1 MQKKAA
7 EFYIIKTKLYLGLF
21 SVKTLLMVSFALDA
35 TLRSSLG
42 LLHGRK
48 RAHCAERTSMH
59 KKSRLISSPL
69 LLESAHSS
77 ANKNESWLLAE
88 VGDLLLMCLRCEK
101 STSIHSDY
109 RSSSSSSSRRAV
121 ARDWQY
127 LTYMYYYG
135 LRLSSLWD
143 KYSIYWFDRYT

>member
-1 MQKKAA
+1 MLVFSQEVSKFNFGTLSLPNYKQTNSLLTIRKTYTRARSVHVQKQ
-7 EFYIIKTKLYLGLF
+7 
-21 SVKTLLMVSFALDA
+21 
-35 TLRSSLG
+35 
-42 LLHGRK
+42 
-48 RAHCAERTSMH
+48 
-59 KKSRLISSPL
+59 KSRKVITQVQMETTSHDCCQPL
-69 LLESAHSS
+69 ASNSIE
-77 ANKNESWLLAE
+77 E

-109 RSSSSSSSRRAV
+109 SSSRRAV

-143 KYSIYWFDRYT
+143 KYSIY